1 MLALVLAI
9 IHYSIHVKMRMI
21 TVEFRPTFALNHIF
35 FRNYIINDV
44 GNKNK
49 KLNHRQFYLAYIP
62 VFITVK
68 ELIFPGFP
76 AFVCLFAWLCV
87 C

>member
-35 FRNYIINDV
+35 LETI
-44 GNKNK
+44 
-49 KLNHRQFYLAYIP
+49 
-62 VFITVK
+62 
-68 ELIFPGFP
+68 
-76 AFVCLFAWLCV
+76 
-87 C
+87 